1 MAKRYELND
10 QQWARIAEMLPGKKS
25 DPGRT
30 AKDNRLFVNGVLWV
44 LRSGAQWD
52 ELPERYGKH
61 KSVHK
66 RFARWAKKGVW
77 ERIFAELIDDPKNE
91 YVMLDATL
99 VRPPSRPPPA
109 RAPPKRGG
117 RTRLWGVPEV
127 D

>member
-10 QQWARIAEMLPGKKS
+10 QQWARISDMLPGKKS

-52 ELPERYGKH
+52 ELPERYGKW

-66 RFARWAKKGVW
+66 RFTRWAKNGVW
-77 ERIFAELIDDPKNE
+77 ERVPGRNQS
-91 YVMLDATL
+91 MLPAHTGHRRRFEANSGIRTL
-99 VRPPSRPPPA
+99 AGLCPS
-109 RAPPKRGG
+109 
-117 RTRLWGVPEV
+117 
-127 D
+127 